1 MALDAATTALLQQ
14 LAAAGGPPMHEVDPD
29 TARARMAGLA
39 ALYPPGPEPARAED
53 ATVPTRAGSL
63 PVRVIA
69 PASPRGVLLYL
80 HGGGWVVG
88 SPAEHEALGRELAH
102 RTGCT
107 VVLGSYR
114 LAPESPWPAAV
125 EDAWDLVTWV
135 DEHRADLAGPGAP
148 LVVAGDSA
156 GGNLATIVARHAR
169 DAGGPSIAL
178 QVLVYP
184 VVDHDFDNG
193 SYTDPANQLA
203 LNRDT
208 LRWFWDHYVPAE
220 HRDDPDVSPARA
232 EDLAGL
238 PPAVVLTAEHDVLR
252 DEGEAYA
259 ASLEAAGVPT
269 SCRRFEGQMHGFFTM
284 VGLLPAS
291 AQALDHVAT
300 EIDRRLAGSRP
311 AQHAQ
316 EHA

>member
-1 MALDAATTALLQQ
+1 MALDAATTTLLRQ
-14 LAAAGGPPMHEVDPD
+14 LAAAGGPPMHEVSPAE
-29 TARARMAGLA
+29 ARARMAGLA
-39 ALYPPGPEPARAED
+39 GLYPPGPEPARAED
-53 ATVPTRAGSL
+53 VTVPTRSGPL
-63 PVRVIA
+63 PARVIA

-88 SPAEHEALGRELAH
+88 SPAEHETLGRELAH

-107 VVLGSYR
+107 VVLGGYR

-125 EDAWDLVTWV
+125 DDAWDLLTWV
-135 DEHRADLAGPGAP
+135 SDRRGDLAGPGAP

-156 GGNLATIVARHAR
+156 GANLATVVARHAR
-169 DAGGPSIAL
+169 DGGGPEIAL

-184 VVDHDFDNG
+184 VVDHDFDTA

-208 LRWFWDHYVPAE
+208 LRWFWDHYVAEE
-220 HRDDPDVSPARA
+220 HRDHPDVSPIRA
-232 EDLAGL
+232 ADLGGL

-259 ASLEAAGVPT
+259 EALRAAGVPV
-269 SCRRFEGQMHGFFTM
+269 SCRRFPGQMHGFFTM
-284 VGLLPAS
+284 VGLLPAT
-291 AQALDHVAT
+291 AEALDHVAA
-300 EIDRRLAGSRP
+300 EVDRHLAGAP
-311 AQHAQ
+311 AHPTEEPA
-316 EHA
+316 